1 MVCELSSVSP
11 QNDRVPPIPADEVR
25 RHKACSA
32 AISNVVRR
40 RPNPQNQS
48 PAYRPTRPSS
58 ASDLSFCSRGGPA
71 VLNESSAVLS
81 TESTATLVRSSE
93 SGQRS
98 L

>member
-1 MVCELSSVSP
+1 MVGELSSVSP
-11 QNDRVPPIPADEVR
+11 QNDRVPPIPADEVQ

-32 AISNVVRR
+32 TLSSVVRR

-48 PAYRPTRPSS
+48 PAYRPTRPSP
-58 ASDLSFCSRGGPA
+58 APDLLLCAGGGSA

-81 TESTATLVRSSE
+81 TESTAALVRSSE
-93 SGQRS
+93 SGQRW